1 MDAVV
6 DASKRNS
13 IINSFNILNA
23 MTLSQFIDKVTLIG
37 RQISSADIPIYINNT
52 TCITDI
58 YLSQDNNGKYYVNI
72 DTIKRYYATNIKVT
86 NIKSK
91 S

>member
-1 MDAVV
+1 
-6 DASKRNS
+6 
-13 IINSFNILNA
+13 
-23 MTLSQFIDKVTLIG
+23 MTLSQLVDKATLIG

-72 DTIKRYYATNIKVT
+72 DTFKRYYATNIKLP

-91 S
+91 L

>member
-1 MDAVV
+1 
-6 DASKRNS
+6 
-13 IINSFNILNA
+13 
-23 MTLSQFIDKVTLIG
+23 MTLSQLIDKATLIG

-72 DTIKRYYATNIKVT
+72 DTLKRYYANDMK
-86 NIKSK
+86 
-91 S
+91 